1 MATII
6 RVEPF
11 GIGLPLRK
19 PMRLASET
27 IVVAENLFV
36 RVTSSDGLVG
46 WGEAA
51 SAPTMTGE
59 LLERMVATVR
69 RFVGPALLSAP
80 LDDLA
85 ALEERTARSIRA
97 NSGRK
102 SAVVIARHD
111 LDAHHPGVQV

>member
-1 MATII
+1 MSTII

-59 LLERMVATVR
+59 LLGGMVASVLRLVRPAMLGAPLCDLAPPDARTVR
-69 RFVGPALLSAP
+69 SLC
-80 LDDLA
+80 
-85 ALEERTARSIRA
+85 
-97 NSGRK
+97 
-102 SAVVIARHD
+102 
-111 LDAHHPGVQV
+111 AHRGT

>member
-46 WGEAA
+46 WA
-51 SAPTMTGE
+51 SLRISAGFLGGPPGTPI
-59 LLERMVATVR
+59 VA
-69 RFVGPALLSAP
+69 
-80 LDDLA
+80 
-85 ALEERTARSIRA
+85 
-97 NSGRK
+97 
-102 SAVVIARHD
+102 VIAEIGFR
-111 LDAHHPGVQV
+111 VVRQFE